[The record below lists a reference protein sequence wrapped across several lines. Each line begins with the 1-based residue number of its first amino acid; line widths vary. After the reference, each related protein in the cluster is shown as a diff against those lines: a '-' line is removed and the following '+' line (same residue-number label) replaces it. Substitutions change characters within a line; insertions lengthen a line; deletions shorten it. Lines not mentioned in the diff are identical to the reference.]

1 MELRI
6 DSTRSCRWLIFEEGE
21 RCSSPNEAATRTLRK
36 LSGPSNQFPTSS
48 KKAREKMPAPERKS
62 RASGTGQNHLGLVG
76 RERLLHLHGKG
87 REIILA
93 SCRATCR
100 DSQRSNILIPRTS
113 LS

>member
-1 MELRI
+1 MSVANI
-6 DSTRSCRWLIFEEGE
+6 EEGE

-36 LSGPSNQFPTSS
+36 TVRSKQPISNKFEKGERENART
-48 KKAREKMPAPERKS
+48 KKES
-62 RASGTGQNHLGLVG
+62 RVSGTGQNHLGLVG
-76 RERLLHLHGKG
+76 RERLLHLHCKG